1 MKNIGIILAGGTG
14 LRMGSSI
21 PKQFLLL
28 EGKTVL
34 DHSLSAFQQHS
45 AIDEIYIV
53 THPGFIS
60 QTEELLQTGRYP
72 KVTRLLTGG
81 KERYHSTLSALQ
93 ACPREECKLV
103 IHDAVRPLVTA
114 RMITDCIQALNETAA
129 CTTAIPT
136 TDTILVSDD
145 NRCYLQSVPA
155 RKFLFNVQTPQ
166 AFLKSFLEKAYQKA
180 MADPAFC
187 PTDDCSVINRYF
199 PELKIKLIE
208 GHSTNLKITYPE
220 DLITAEKILKNNL
233 KDR

>member
-14 LRMGSSI
+14 SRMGSSM
-21 PKQFLLL
+21 PKQFLFLG
-28 EGKTVL
+28 EKTVL

-53 THPGFIS
+53 THRDFIP
-60 QTEELLQTGRYP
+60 QTEELLQKSHYP
-72 KVTRLLTGG
+72 KVARILAGG

-93 ACPREECKLV
+93 ACPREECKLI
-103 IHDAVRPLVTA
+103 IHDAVRPLVSA
-114 RMITDCIQALNETAA
+114 RMITDCIQALDETAA

-166 AFLKSFLEKAYQKA
+166 AFFKSSLEKAYQKA
-180 MADPAFC
+180 MADPTFC
-187 PTDDCSVINRYF
+187 PTDDCSVINRYL
-199 PELKIKLIE
+199 PEIKIKIIE

-220 DLITAEKILKNNL
+220 DLVTAEKILNNQH
-233 KDR
+233 KDQ